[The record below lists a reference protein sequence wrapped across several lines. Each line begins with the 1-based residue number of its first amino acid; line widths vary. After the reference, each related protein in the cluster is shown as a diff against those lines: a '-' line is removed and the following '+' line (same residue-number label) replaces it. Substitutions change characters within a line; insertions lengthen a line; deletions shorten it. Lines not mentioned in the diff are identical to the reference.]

1 MAVFLGVCVAACFG
15 SGDFL
20 GGLASKRLPTLVVLA
35 LAQVCALAGAV
46 VFAVAFAGDP
56 TGRDLAFGGIA
67 GALNLVGLGVLFH
80 GLATGRMG
88 VVAPVTAVVASV
100 IPVTYGTASG
110 EHPSTIALVGVACAI
125 VAAGLIAAER
135 SGPIDF
141 DVRRE
146 LMLSV
151 FAGVLFGVSLIL
163 YTETGDDSGFW
174 PVLTARAVA
183 VPLVLVALLVTRT
196 RIGSGRREQRIA
208 LGAGLLDVTATAL
221 LLLAVREGLT
231 SLVAPLAALGP
242 AFTVAWAW
250 IVLKEP
256 IARLQIGG
264 LCLGLVGLSLI
275 AAG

>member
-1 MAVFLGVCVAACFG
+1 LAVFLGVCVAACFG
-15 SGDFL
+15 SGDFF
-20 GGLASKRLPTLVVLA
+20 GGLASKRLGTLVVLT
-35 LAQVCALAGAV
+35 LAQVAALAAAIV
-46 VFAVAFAGDP
+46 YALAFAGDP
-56 TGRDLAFGGIA
+56 TGRDLAFGAVA
-67 GALNLVGLGVLFH
+67 GGLNLVGLGVLYH

-88 VVAPVTAVVASV
+88 VVAPVTAVVSSV
-100 IPVTYGTASG
+100 IPVVYATSTG
-110 EHPSTIALVGVACAI
+110 EHPSTVALAGVVCAI

-146 LMLSV
+146 VLLSV
-151 FAGVLFGVSLIL
+151 FAGLLFGASFIL

-183 VPLVLVALLVTRT
+183 VPLVVLALVVTRT
-196 RIGSGRREQRIA
+196 SFRSEPRERRLA
-208 LGAGLLDVTATAL
+208 LAAGFLDVSATAL

-231 SLVAPLAALGP
+231 SLVAPLAAMGP
-242 AFTVAWAW
+242 AFTVALAW

-256 IARLQIGG
+256 IARIQVAG

-275 AAG
+275 ASG

>member
-1 MAVFLGVCVAACFG
+1 LAVFLGVCVAACFG

-20 GGLASKRLPTLVVLA
+20 GGLASKRLPTVAVLA
-35 LAQVCALAGAV
+35 LAQICALAAAV
-46 VFAVAFAGDP
+46 VYAVSFAGDP

-67 GALNLVGLGVLFH
+67 GGLNLIGLGVLFH

-100 IPVTYGTASG
+100 IPVAYGTANG
-110 EHPSTIALVGVACAI
+110 ERPSTVALIGVVCAI
-125 VAAGLIAAER
+125 AAAGFIAAER
-135 SGPIDF
+135 SGPADF
-141 DVRRE
+141 DVKRE
-146 LMLSV
+146 LMLAL

-163 YTETGDDSGFW
+163 YTETTDDSGFW
-174 PVLTARAVA
+174 PVLAARGAA
-183 VPLVLVALLVTRT
+183 VPLVLLALVVTRT
-196 RIGSGRREQRIA
+196 SIDSGIRERRIA
-208 LGAGLLDVTATAL
+208 LGAGFLDVTATAL

-256 IARLQIGG
+256 IARLQIAG
-264 LCLGLVGLSLI
+264 LGLGLVGLTLI
-275 AAG
+275 ASG

>member
-1 MAVFLGVCVAACFG
+1 LAVFLGVCVAACFG

-20 GGLASKRLPTLVVLA
+20 GGLASRRLPTVAVLALTQMSALAVGVVLA
-35 LAQVCALAGAV
+35 
-46 VFAVAFAGDP
+46 VACSGDP
-56 TGRDLAFGGIA
+56 TGRDLAFGGVA

-88 VVAPVTAVVASV
+88 VVAPVTAVVAAV
-100 IPVTYGTASG
+100 IPVAYGTATG
-110 EHPSTIALVGVACAI
+110 EQPSTIAVVGVVCAI
-125 VAAGLIAAER
+125 VAAGLIASER

-151 FAGVLFGVSLIL
+151 FAGVLFGAALIL
-163 YTETGDDSGFW
+163 YSETGDGSGFW
-174 PVLTARAVA
+174 PILTARAVA
-183 VPLVLVALLVTRT
+183 LPLVLFALVVTRT
-196 RIGSGRREQRIA
+196 RLSSGPHDRRIA
-208 LGAGLLDVTATAL
+208 LGAGFLDVAATAL
-221 LLLAVREGLT
+221 LLLAVRDGLT

-242 AFTVAWAW
+242 AFTVALAW

-256 IARLQIGG
+256 IARLQIVG

>member
-20 GGLASKRLPTLVVLA
+20 GGLASKRLPTIAVLA
-35 LAQVCALAGAV
+35 LAQICALAAAV
-46 VFAVAFAGDP
+46 VYAVAFAGDP

-67 GALNLVGLGVLFH
+67 GGLNLIGLGVLFH

-100 IPVTYGTASG
+100 IPVAYGTANG
-110 EHPSTIALVGVACAI
+110 ERPSTVALIGVVCAI
-125 VAAGLIAAER
+125 AAAGLIAAER
-135 SGPIDF
+135 SGPADF
-141 DVRRE
+141 DVKRE
-146 LMLSV
+146 LMLAV
-151 FAGVLFGVSLIL
+151 FAAVLFGVSLIL
-163 YTETGDDSGFW
+163 YTETTDDSGFW
-174 PVLTARAVA
+174 PVLAARGAA
-183 VPLVLVALLVTRT
+183 VPLVLLALVATRT
-196 RIGSGRREQRIA
+196 SIGSGLRERRIA
-208 LGAGLLDVTATAL
+208 LGAGFLDVTATAL

-256 IARLQIGG
+256 IARLQIAG
-264 LCLGLVGLSLI
+264 LGLGLVGLALI
-275 AAG
+275 ASG

>member
-1 MAVFLGVCVAACFG
+1 MAIFLGVCVAACFG

-20 GGLASKRLPTLVVLA
+20 GGLASKRLHTLVVLA
-35 LAQVCALAGAV
+35 LAQICALGAAV
-46 VFAVAFAGDP
+46 VYVAAFTGDP
-56 TGRDLAFGGIA
+56 TGRDLAFGGVA
-67 GALNLVGLGVLFH
+67 GGLNLIGLGVLFH

-88 VVAPVTAVVASV
+88 VVAPVTAVVSAV
-100 IPVTYGTASG
+100 IPVAYGTATG
-110 EHPSTIALVGVACAI
+110 ERPSTIALIGVVCAI
-125 VAAGLIAAER
+125 GAAGLIAAER

-146 LMLSV
+146 LALSV
-151 FAGVLFGVSLIL
+151 FAGVLFGTSLIL
-163 YTETGDDSGFW
+163 YTETTDDSGFW
-174 PVLTARAVA
+174 PVLAARAVA
-183 VPLVLVALLVTRT
+183 VPLVLLALLVTRT
-196 RIGSGRREQRIA
+196 GTSSGLRERRIA

-256 IARLQIGG
+256 IARLQIAG
-264 LCLGLVGLSLI
+264 LGLGLVGLALI